1 MPGNTARFKLPFKI
15 NPVFTEFMSPQETT
29 SAPDPAPKGWVADRF
44 ELKEMIG
51 SGGLGDVY
59 RAWDHHLG
67 RAVAVKRVR
76 MQDAQNGRQLAE
88 QTWREA
94 MTTACLQHPN
104 IVTIF
109 DYGIDNDGAYVIM
122 ELIEGETLEDV
133 LSRGPLQF
141 EDFRRFA
148 QQSLEGILAAHT
160 LGLIHRDLKP
170 GNFMIAQSSDASLF
184 TVKILDF
191 GLAKYLDAPQPQSM
205 DHFNSLMGSIHY
217 MAPEQFQRLPL
228 DRRTDLYSLGCIF
241 YESVTGHPAFDAP
254 NVSELIDAHLKGT
267 PYPMKQLRKDIS
279 PQLEKWILRLLE
291 RDPNRRAI
299 SAAEALK
306 TLPLPEECSRD
317 GRSGGRFF

>member
-1 MPGNTARFKLPFKI
+1 MSEPEVALP
-15 NPVFTEFMSPQETT
+15 PEP
-29 SAPDPAPKGWVADRF
+29 PKKWVADRF
-44 ELKEMIG
+44 ELKDHIG

-76 MQDAQNGRQLAE
+76 MQIAQDNRRLAE

-109 DYGIDNDGAYVIM
+109 DYGIDADGAYVVM
-122 ELIEGETLEDV
+122 ELIDGETLETV

-148 QQSLEGILAAHT
+148 QQTLEGILAAHT
-160 LGLIHRDLKP
+160 LGLVHRDLKP
-170 GNFMIAQSSDASLF
+170 GNFMIANSSDPSLF
-184 TVKILDF
+184 IVKILDF
-191 GLAKYLDAPQPQSM
+191 GLAKYLDVPQPQSM

-217 MAPEQFQRLPL
+217 MAPEQFERLPI
-228 DRRTDLYSLGCIF
+228 DSRTDLYSLGCIF
-241 YESVTGHPAFDAP
+241 YESVTGHAAFDAP
-254 NVSELIDAHLKGT
+254 NVSELIDAHLKGS

-279 PQLEKWILRLLE
+279 PQLEKWIMRLLE
-291 RDPNRRAI
+291 RDPTRRLNT
-299 SAAEALK
+299 AAEALK
-306 TLPLPEECSRD
+306 TLPLAEDCSRE
-317 GRSGGRFF
+317 RRFFS

>member
-1 MPGNTARFKLPFKI
+1 
-15 NPVFTEFMSPQETT
+15 MSDPEETSSPHPIST
-29 SAPDPAPKGWVADRF
+29 RRVADRF
-44 ELKEMIG
+44 ELRELIG

-59 RAWDHHLG
+59 RAWDHHLE
-67 RAVAVKRVR
+67 RPVAVKRVR
-76 MQDAQNGRQLAE
+76 TQTVQNDRRLAE

-94 MTTACLQHPN
+94 MTTATLQHPN

-109 DYGIDNDGAYVIM
+109 DYGIDEDGAYVVM

-148 QQSLEGILAAHT
+148 QQSLEGILAAHS

-170 GNFMIAQSSDASLF
+170 GNFMIAHSSDAALF

-191 GLAKYLDAPQPQSM
+191 GLAKYVDVPQPQSM

-228 DRRTDLYSLGCIF
+228 DQRTDLYSLGCIF

-254 NVSELIDAHLKGT
+254 NVSELIDAHLKGS
-267 PYPMKQLRKDIS
+267 PYSMKHLRRDIS

-291 RDPNRRAI
+291 RDPPRRVLN
-299 SAAEALK
+299 AAEALR
-306 TLPLPEECSRD
+306 TLPSVDDCRRD
-317 GRSGGRFF
+317 GSRFF